1 MTPKMSGMMSVN
13 SCDRF
18 CEEPSFCKKRE
29 KRSDIVK
36 LRDCEVAIQHCDIE
50 LQALATSF
58 KEHFPGKPLPEGID
72 PLGTSIF
79 CHFIRRPNYP

>member
-1 MTPKMSGMMSVN
+1 MIVVEFMDSYHVNFNMGTP
-13 SCDRF
+13 
-18 CEEPSFCKKRE
+18 

-72 PLGTSIF
+72 PLGKSIF
-79 CHFIRRPNYP
+79 TILSFNLLRQK

>member
-1 MTPKMSGMMSVN
+1 MLYIQYIELKTL
-13 SCDRF
+13 
-18 CEEPSFCKKRE
+18 

-72 PLGTSIF
+72 PLGKTEF
-79 CHFIRRPNYP
+79 YFH

>member
-1 MTPKMSGMMSVN
+1 MLYIQYIELKTL
-13 SCDRF
+13 
-18 CEEPSFCKKRE
+18 

-72 PLGTSIF
+72 PLGKTIF
-79 CHFIRRPNYP
+79 FIFH

>member
-1 MTPKMSGMMSVN
+1 MRTL
-13 SCDRF
+13 
-18 CEEPSFCKKRE
+18 

-58 KEHFPGKPLPEGID
+58 KDHFPGKPLPEGID
-72 PLGTSIF
+72 PLGKNIFSIY
-79 CHFIRRPNYP
+79 HF

>member
-1 MTPKMSGMMSVN
+1 MIGLVLPCYYDLGK
-13 SCDRF
+13 
-18 CEEPSFCKKRE
+18 P

-72 PLGTSIF
+72 PLGKSIF
-79 CHFIRRPNYP
+79 TILSFNLLRQK

>member
-1 MTPKMSGMMSVN
+1 MKSR
-13 SCDRF
+13 DRY
-18 CEEPSFCKKRE
+18 CKIIKSRYFCKKRE

-79 CHFIRRPNYP
+79 GHIRRPNYP